1 MSKSWV
7 EEISELNA
15 IAEDISFSQSKEHFF
30 SFTEQDRTDRYSP
43 YITCQF
49 KIAKTDQP
57 DLVALRVPQVLRE
70 RIKEETGS
78 VDAEGSIFLAL
89 MEYGLNELV
98 KNNKR
103 IVVSKAQK

>member
-15 IAEDISFSQSKEHFF
+15 IADDVSFVEHKESFF
-30 SFTEQDRTDRYSP
+30 TFTEQDRTDKFTP
-43 YITCQF
+43 YISCQF
-49 KIAKTDQP
+49 KITKTDNL
-57 DLVALRVPQVLRE
+57 DLVALRVPQQLRE
-70 RIKEETGS
+70 RIREEAGS

-103 IVVSKAQK
+103 ILVSKNHK